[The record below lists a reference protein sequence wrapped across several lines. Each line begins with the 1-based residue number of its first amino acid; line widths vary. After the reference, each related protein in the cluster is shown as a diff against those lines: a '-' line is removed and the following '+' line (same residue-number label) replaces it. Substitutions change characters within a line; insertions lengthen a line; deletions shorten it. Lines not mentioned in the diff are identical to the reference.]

1 MINDYSS
8 ASYGDGIGLGVPN
21 GTMTACRLTVRA
33 ALPLLLMVVAPSVV
47 SLSAASQQQTP
58 TFKSSVDLVTVAA
71 VVRDRHGHFARDLK
85 KDDFIVEEAG
95 SPRQIVEFHPDENG
109 PVRVALLFD
118 VSGSMRLVRHLDEA
132 RAAARQLLDALRLN
146 DATDQAAVFSFDMNL
161 QSLQPFTADPSAI
174 EHALS
179 HVAPYGQ
186 TSLYDAIA
194 LTAHEVAEGA
204 AGGVA
209 RKAVVVFTD
218 GIDTS
223 SELSPDRVAEIAS
236 AIDVPVYVVVVMA
249 PGEYQDQVAGDR
261 HTDVPEGTLR
271 RLARWTGGELFLT
284 SAPAHESIAA
294 RQIVDELRHE
304 YVLAF
309 NATPGD
315 GWHALQVKV
324 KDRSMT
330 VRARSGYGHV
340 TEFRGQP
347 SRLTG
352 G

>member
-1 MINDYSS
+1 
-8 ASYGDGIGLGVPN
+8 
-21 GTMTACRLTVRA
+21 MTACRLTLRA

-47 SLSAASQQQTP
+47 SLSASQQQTP
-58 TFKSSVDLVTVAA
+58 TFRSSVDVVTVAA

-95 SPRQIVEFHPDENG
+95 SPRQIVEFHADQDA

-118 VSGSMRLVRHLDEA
+118 VSGSMRLVRHLEEA
-132 RAAARQLLDALRLN
+132 RAAARQLLDAMRLN
-146 DATDQAAVFSFDMNL
+146 DQTDRAAVFSFDMNL
-161 QSLQPFTADPSAI
+161 QSLQPFTADPTAI
-174 EHALS
+174 DRALS
-179 HVAPYGQ
+179 RVAPYGQ

-194 LTAHEVAEGA
+194 LTAHEVAQD

-249 PGEYQDQVAGDR
+249 PGEYQDQIAGDR
-261 HTDVPEGTLR
+261 HTDMPEGTLR
-271 RLARWTGGELFLT
+271 RLAQWTGGDLFLT
-284 SAPAHESIAA
+284 SVPAQQSIAA

-309 NATPGD
+309 DASPGE

-324 KDRSMT
+324 RDRSMT

-340 TEFRGQP
+340 EFRGQP
-347 SRLTG
+347 ARLTG